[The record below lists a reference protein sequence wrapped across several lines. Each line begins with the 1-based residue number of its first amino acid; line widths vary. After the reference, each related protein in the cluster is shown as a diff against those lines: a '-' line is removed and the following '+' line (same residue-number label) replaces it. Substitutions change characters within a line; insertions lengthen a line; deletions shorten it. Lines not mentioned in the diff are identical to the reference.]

1 MHDVLVPMHDGN
13 LWDHGLAYVG
23 WIFYLSKFYEVVD
36 TMIILL
42 RGKKGS
48 TLQTYHHAGV
58 MICGW
63 VALRYKSPAILVGIF
78 LNSLVHTLMVR
89 FSSRSRLSSLAANK
103 SCIQVHLLRFSG
115 SCCASFCP
123 DKAHPDNCAD
133 HPVLSW
139 LCPRLQLPIHCLRCF
154 SH

>member
-1 MHDVLVPMHDGN
+1 MHEVLVPMHNGN
-13 LWDHGLAYVG
+13 LWDQGLAYIA

-42 RGKKGS
+42 RGKKSS

-63 VALRYKSPAILVGIF
+63 AALRYKSPTILVGIF

-89 FSSRSRLSSLAANK
+89 F
-103 SCIQVHLLRFSG
+103 
-115 SCCASFCP
+115 
-123 DKAHPDNCAD
+123 
-133 HPVLSW
+133 
-139 LCPRLQLPIHCLRCF
+139 
-154 SH
+154 